1 MGKAGAEH
9 GVVGGEWVAGH
20 SRLHPREGGGRHR
33 VGGGKAGDGGM
44 PGGVVWVDR
53 RLGVHLDC
61 GHGAVGGGLHL
72 HRPPLAHHHLSAAQ
86 RESEV
91 LVQVQGYCELSGLP
105 AGLTATVD
113 VIPACHSSSLPG
125 PPLAAAAAACASP
138 GESDFIWTIGILAS
152 CVNARAT

>member
-20 SRLHPREGGGRHR
+20 SGLHPREGGGSHR
-33 VGGGKAGDGGM
+33 VRGGKAGDRGM
-44 PGGVVWVDR
+44 PGGVVRVDG

-72 HRPPLAHHHLSAAQ
+72 HWPPLAHHHLSAGQ
-86 RESEV
+86 GESEV
-91 LVQVQGYCELSGLP
+91 LVQVQGYWELSGLP

-113 VIPACHSSSLPG
+113 VIPARHSSSLPG
-125 PPLAAAAAACASP
+125 PPLAAAAAP
-138 GESDFIWTIGILAS
+138 LAPH
-152 CVNARAT
+152 RGK

>member
-1 MGKAGAEH
+1 MGRGKAGN
-9 GVVGGEWVAGH
+9 
-20 SRLHPREGGGRHR
+20 
-33 VGGGKAGDGGM
+33 GGM
-44 PGGVVWVDR
+44 PGGVVGVDR
-53 RLGVHLDC
+53 RLGVHLHC
-61 GHGAVGGGLHL
+61 GHGAAAVGGGLHL
-72 HRPPLAHHHLSAAQ
+72 HRPPLAHHHLGATQ

-91 LVQVQGYCELSGLP
+91 LVQVQGYCGLSGLP

-113 VIPACHSSSLPG
+113 VIPASQSPPCSSLPG